1 MFHNTECKRNLSE
14 TVRVQFETRKDG
26 NGSKPC
32 LELWRQKKNV
42 SLLLVSE
49 DVKTTEEKV
58 TAVGKIKDVTEVVT
72 QL

>member
-1 MFHNTECKRNLSE
+1 M
-14 TVRVQFETRKDG
+14 
-26 NGSKPC
+26 
-32 LELWRQKKNV
+32 ELWRQKKNV

-58 TAVGKIKDVTEVVT
+58 TAVGKIKDVTELVT